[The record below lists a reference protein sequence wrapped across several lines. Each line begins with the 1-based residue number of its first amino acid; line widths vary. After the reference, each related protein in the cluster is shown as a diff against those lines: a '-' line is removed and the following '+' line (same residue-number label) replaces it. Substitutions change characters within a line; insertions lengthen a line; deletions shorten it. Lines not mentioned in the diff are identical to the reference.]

1 MDRPFGV
8 DGAMRR
14 ASLTALAA
22 LMLPLG
28 AASANDTEAN
38 ISLGGLIFEKND
50 QISMDS
56 EDLFLSLEQVR
67 VRYTYT
73 NHSDAPI
80 TLLIAFP
87 LPDVP
92 LPGRDPDWHEV
103 AYPDWDDIG
112 METRVDGKI
121 AGLLRIDIA
130 KVGGVDVDARL
141 KALGWPAVH
150 WKDPDFRARLAALS
164 ADDKSAL
171 VAEGL
176 LTTDGMTAGM
186 TGGDVRPAWTVST
199 SYVRT
204 QTFPPGVAVTVEH
217 RYNPLEGGTVGA
229 GLDRDMR
236 DTIPAPNAD
245 YEHRFCVDE
254 AFVRG
259 YDRKR
264 YLPSGAVDER
274 YFPVENW
281 IGYKL
286 SPGANWR
293 GPIGRFRLTVDKGY
307 PDRLVSLCIDGLTKT
322 GPTTFEVVKTNY
334 EPTHDLELLF
344 ITLVPSEGGY

>member
-1 MDRPFGV
+1 
-8 DGAMRR
+8 MRR
-14 ASLTALAA
+14 ASLTVLAA

-28 AASANDTEAN
+28 AAAANDTEAN
-38 ISLGGLIFEKND
+38 IALGGLIFEKND

-73 NHSDAPI
+73 NHSNAPI

-92 LPGRDPDWHEV
+92 LPGRDPDWVE
-103 AYPDWDDIG
+103 AAFPDWDDIG
-112 METRVDGKI
+112 MQTRVDGKI

-141 KALGWPAVH
+141 KELGWPALH
-150 WKDPDFRARLAALS
+150 WKEPDFGARLAALS

-176 LTTDGMTAGM
+176 LTSDGLPEGE
-186 TGGDVRPAWTVST
+186 VRPAWSVST
-199 SYVRT
+199 SFVRT
-204 QTFPPGVAVTVEH
+204 QTFPPGVPITVEH
-217 RYNPLEGGTVGA
+217 SYRPMQGGTVGG
-229 GLDRDMR
+229 GLDRGAR
-236 DTIPAPNAD
+236 ESTFGPESD
-245 YEHRFCVDE
+245 YEQRFCVDD
-254 AFVRG
+254 AFLRG

-264 YLPSGAVDER
+264 YLPSGEPDER
-274 YFPVENW
+274 YFPIENW
-281 IGYKL
+281 IGYAL

-307 PDRLVSLCIDGLTKT
+307 PDRLVSLCMNGLKKVS
-322 GPTTFEVVKTNY
+322 PTRFEVIKTDF
-334 EPTHDLELLF
+334 EPTRDLDVLF
-344 ITLVPSEGGY
+344 VFLAPSEGGQ

>member
-38 ISLGGLIFEKND
+38 ISLGGLIFEMND

-80 TLLIAFP
+80 TVLVAFP
-87 LPDVP
+87 LPAVP
-92 LPGRDPDWHEV
+92 LEGRDYDWIEA
-103 AYPDWDDIG
+103 AYPDWGDIG
-112 METRVDGKI
+112 MVTKVDGK
-121 AGLLRIDIA
+121 AVGLMRIDIA
-130 KVGGVDVDARL
+130 KVAGVDVDKRL
-141 KALGWPAVH
+141 KELGWPARH
-150 WKDPDFRARLAALS
+150 WKDPGFLARINALPE
-164 ADDKSAL
+164 DEKYAL
-171 VAEGL
+171 TGEGL
-176 LTTDGMTAGM
+176 LAMDEDEPGR
-186 TGGDVRPAWTVST
+186 VRPFWSVET
-199 SYVRT
+199 SFVRT
-204 QTFPPGVAVTVEH
+204 QTFPPGVPITVEH
-217 RYNPLEGGTVGA
+217 SYTPMQGGSVGG
-229 GLDRDMR
+229 GLDRGARESTFGPDS
-236 DTIPAPNAD
+236 D
-245 YEHRFCVDE
+245 YVNRYCVDE
-254 AFVRG
+254 AFLRG

-264 YLPSGAVDER
+264 YLPSGEPNDL

-281 IGYKL
+281 IGYTL

-307 PDRLVSLCIDGLTKT
+307 ADRLVSLCMDGLKKIS
-322 GPTTFEVVKTNY
+322 PTRFEVIKTNY
-334 EPTHDLELLF
+334 EPVRDLDVLF
-344 ITLVPSEGGY
+344 VFLTPTEGGQ